1 MKFPKHIP
9 ATPEEQAAIDRLREA
24 VTALPST
31 LRLHIDQFEEDGLSI
46 HKQDHPMVYTKIADI
61 PCRVL

>member
-9 ATPEEQAAIDRLREA
+9 PTPEESAAVDRLREA
-24 VTALPST
+24 IKGLPST
-31 LRLHIDQFEEDGLSI
+31 LRLQIDQFEGGLSV

-61 PCRVL
+61 DCCTL